1 LDFFGIGSGEL
12 ILVMVIA
19 LIVFGPGKLVQIS
32 QQLGKMVREFRKVAF
47 EVTTQVTKELESEE
61 QKYLPQSQGE
71 KSLSKS
77 NKP

>member
-1 LDFFGIGSGEL
+1 MDFFGIGSGEL

-32 QQLGKMVREFRKVAF
+32 QQLGKMVREFRKAAF

-61 QKYLPQSQGE
+61 
-71 KSLSKS
+71 
-77 NKP
+77 